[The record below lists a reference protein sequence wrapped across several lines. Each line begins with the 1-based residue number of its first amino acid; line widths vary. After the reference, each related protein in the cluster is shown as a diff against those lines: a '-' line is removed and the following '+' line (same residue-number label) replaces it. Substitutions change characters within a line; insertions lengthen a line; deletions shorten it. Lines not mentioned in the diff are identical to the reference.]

1 MLSERVVFLV
11 LGPLVGVL
19 VGAGAMTL
27 MHRTDHGSQMEAKL
41 ACTDWMKEANGSTRF
56 CIPDE
61 ATRQHLGLSVPKADL
76 SEDEAIQHPL
86 LTVKNRF
93 RY

>member
-1 MLSERVVFLV
+1 M
-11 LGPLVGVL
+11 
-19 VGAGAMTL
+19 AL

-41 ACTDWMKEANGSTRF
+41 ACTDWMKEAKESTRF

-61 ATRQHLGLSVPKADL
+61 ATRQHLGLSVPEMDL
-76 SEDEAIQHPL
+76 SQDEAVEHPL